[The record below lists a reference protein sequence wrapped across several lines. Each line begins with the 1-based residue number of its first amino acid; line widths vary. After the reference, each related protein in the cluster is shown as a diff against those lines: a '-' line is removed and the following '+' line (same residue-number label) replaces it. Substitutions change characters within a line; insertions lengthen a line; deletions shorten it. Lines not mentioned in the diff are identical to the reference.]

1 MEEKNFGRFYAVYRF
16 HDKIFYY
23 DKRSLYLFNENNR
36 LRKCIVWLVESSAFK
51 FSILATVLANSIL
64 MASHSYEYRI
74 NPDIEKVTDLEEI
87 TGKIF
92 VSIFLLEFILKTIA
106 MGFIV
111 KRNSYMRDGWN
122 ILDFV
127 CLVTGILE

>member
-1 MEEKNFGRFYAVYRF
+1 MEEKNFGKFYAIYHF
-16 HDKIFYY
+16 HDKILYY
-23 DKRSLYLFNENNR
+23 DKRSLYLFSEKNK
-36 LRKCIVWLVESSAFK
+36 LRKCIVWLVESKAFK
-51 FSILATVLANSIL
+51 IFILTTVLVNSIL

-74 NPDIEKVTDLEEI
+74 NPEVEKVTDLEKV
-87 TGKIF
+87 TGKVL
-92 VSIFLLEFILKTIA
+92 VSIFLLEFILKIIA